1 VIRVKI
7 CGITRPEDALA
18 AEAAGA
24 DAIGLI
30 FVAHSKRRVT
40 VESARAVSRALGPFI
55 ARVGVFADWPLP
67 DLLATAAAA
76 GLTTVQLHGSESD
89 EYAAAV
95 ASHYPLLVARRV
107 APGARLDLPAHG
119 TPLLDGI
126 EPGSGHSFDWASLD
140 LAALKDRPWVLAGG
154 LEPGKVGGR
163 CAAFAHGASTWQAA
177 SRVCPASRTTRRC
190 APS

>member
-1 VIRVKI
+1 
-7 CGITRPEDALA
+7 
-18 AEAAGA
+18 
-24 DAIGLI
+24 
-30 FVAHSKRRVT
+30 VT

-154 LEPGKVGGR
+154 LEPGKVGGAVR
-163 CAAFAHGASTWQAA
+163 SLRPWGVDVASGVESVPGIKDHEKVRAFVRNAREAAA
-177 SRVCPASRTTRRC
+177 S
-190 APS
+190 